1 MKFIHSLALASLLVS
16 SASAVTLDFSAA
28 DTGWYDS
35 FGFHDTANTNYAT
48 GQSFDLTRSFFV
60 FDTLP
65 LFGGTITSATLTLAN
80 PAFGYDSPD
89 ASETISF
96 YAFGGSIAS
105 LLDGSA
111 GLGAF
116 DDLGDGTVYGGGT
129 LTASDNGTS
138 LTFTLNADFLTAL
151 QAAGG
156 GSIAIGGALT
166 SLDPLNFSF
175 NELVFGFSDGSASAP
190 KLSVEVSPA
199 ASVPDTAAT
208 AGLLGL
214 AFAGIAALARR
225 FCVAP
230 AVQA

>member
-1 MKFIHSLALASLLVS
+1 MKFIHSLAIASLLVS
-16 SASAVTLDFSAA
+16 SASAVTLDLTAT

-35 FGFHDTANTNYAT
+35 FGFHDTTNTNYVT
-48 GQSFDLTRSFFV
+48 GQGFDLTRSFFV
-60 FDTLP
+60 FDALP
-65 LFGGTITSATLTLAN
+65 VFGGSITSATLKITN

-96 YAFGGSIAS
+96 NAFGGSITG

-111 GLGAF
+111 GVSGF

-129 LTASDNGTS
+129 VTASDNGTT
-138 LTFTLNADFLTAL
+138 LTFTLNTDFLTAL
-151 QAAGG
+151 QAASG

-175 NELVFGFSDGSASAP
+175 NELVFGFSDGAVNAP
-190 KLSVEVSPA
+190 KLTLEVSPA
-199 ASVPDTAAT
+199 ATVPDAAAT

-214 AFAGIAALARR
+214 ALAGLAAFARR
-225 FCVAP
+225 FRCA
-230 AVQA
+230 AAAQA